1 MTPMREEAARILDE
15 GIVNHPYEINMS
27 MVFGAGFPPFKGGL
41 LASEE
46 FSNS

>member
-1 MTPMREEAARILDE
+1 MREEAARILDE

-41 LASEE
+41 LPSEE
-46 FSNS
+46 FSKS